1 MGKRFWK
8 KKSETKI
15 LYSAH
20 VNVTEPNEVLNIGFF
35 YSQYLVPFRFTTFA
49 SSFYIPPTFS
59 LENVFIYLYP
69 LFLILLSMISAIT
82 GKC

>member
-1 MGKRFWK
+1 MGKRFWE

-35 YSQYLVPFRFTTFA
+35 YSQYLVPFGFT
-49 SSFYIPPTFS
+49 PPLPPVS
-59 LENVFIYLYP
+59 
-69 LFLILLSMISAIT
+69 ISHQRSR
-82 GKC
+82 